1 MFRHCR
7 SGLLQKAI
15 DDRDRFLTRAQ
26 NTAQIFFCLL
36 EFGFLLFGFSA
47 DCGQLGLYFRRG
59 GFVIEGLLQGFDCGA
74 GSPKKLERR
83 CCRCASP
90 PLVSWPLRRR
100 RPPPNMPPILI
111 PNRSR
116 WASITLLTLG

>member
-26 NTAQIFFCLL
+26 NTAQIFFSLL

-74 GSPKKLERR
+74 GVAKEAGAALL
-83 CCRCASP
+83 
-90 PLVSWPLRRR
+90 PLCVAAIGVLATAPA
-100 RPPPNMPPILI
+100 P
-111 PNRSR
+111 
-116 WASITLLTLG
+116 ATAE